1 MTKDLVIDGAAV
13 AARIVGCLPTE
24 DQQRLVESVR
34 ELAPALAR
42 KLETKMYDFEK
53 LGTLKKQKL
62 QALLHDVP
70 SRDLAISLKNTGETV
85 REAIL
90 DNVSQSKLKMVQEDF
105 SSLPPMKVP
114 DVEAAQH
121 RILKRLE
128 ELYPEE
134 SSAPVTPSLK
144 SRTA

>member
-13 AARIVGCLPTE
+13 AARIVGCLPVQE
-24 DQQRLVESVR
+24 QERLVESVR
-34 ELAPALAR
+34 ELAPTIAT
-42 KLETKMYDFEK
+42 KIETKMYNFERI
-53 LGTLKKQKL
+53 GTLKKQKL
-62 QALLHDVP
+62 QSLLQDVTP
-70 SRDLAISLKNTGETV
+70 RDLAISLKNTGESV

-90 DNVSQSKLKMVQEDF
+90 DNVSETKLKMVQEDF
-105 SSLPPMKVP
+105 SSLPPMKVD

-134 SSAPVTPSLK
+134 SPMPVARSLK
-144 SRTA
+144 NRTA